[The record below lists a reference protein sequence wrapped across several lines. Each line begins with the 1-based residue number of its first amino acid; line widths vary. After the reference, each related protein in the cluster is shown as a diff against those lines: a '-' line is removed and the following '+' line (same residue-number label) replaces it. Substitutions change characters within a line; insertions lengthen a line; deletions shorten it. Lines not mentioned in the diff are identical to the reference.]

1 MEYKLKTDDVKR
13 RFREYE
19 VSGDVSVQN
28 LEPFVEEMKDC
39 VSSCDELS
47 INLVGIT
54 EFDTSALQFFY
65 AVKNSFVRDRKKL
78 RVSCDLAPEV
88 SQLLANCGVTDL
100 AHVLSFGVEQPDAPS
115 K

>member
-28 LEPFVEEMKDC
+28 LEPLVEEMKDC

-54 EFDTSALQFFY
+54 EFDTSAL
-65 AVKNSFVRDRKKL
+65 
-78 RVSCDLAPEV
+78 
-88 SQLLANCGVTDL
+88 
-100 AHVLSFGVEQPDAPS
+100 
-115 K
+115 